1 MYENIEEAINA
12 FIEKIKK
19 NEDYS
24 LPDKEKADDYNC
36 NIYNEFSLQHE
47 LGIFLRKNLIGYWK
61 IFFEKNIYND
71 KKLEYTNKCSWVK
84 KEIDLIAIK
93 YKNSLFNNIEAKYAI
108 ELKFAKG
115 KNARTPENMFDF
127 IRDIRFMEQVKEYR
141 NFTKCFVLIIVD
153 AEKYYYNKNQ
163 YYNKKTNWIYK
174 IFRREKNDNEEIS
187 IDIPKEL
194 DNGKRFSH
202 PTGNKKRE
210 KDYDNR
216 DNFRLNRN
224 YPTTWKKLVKNKY
237 RYLFIEI
244 Q

>member
-24 LPDKEKADDYNC
+24 LPDKENADDYNC

-47 LGIFLRKNLIGYWK
+47 LGIFLRKNLTGYWK
-61 IFFEKNIYND
+61 IFFEKNIYDN
-71 KKLEYTNKCSWVK
+71 KKLEYDNKCPWVK
-84 KEIDLIAIK
+84 KEIDLIVIK

-141 NFTKCFVLIIVD
+141 NFTQSFVLIIVD

-202 PTGNKKRE
+202 PTGNKEKE

-216 DNFRLNRN
+216 DNFKLNRN
-224 YPTTWKKLVKNKY
+224 YSTTWKKLGNNKY

>member
-1 MYENIEEAINA
+1 MLLLRKSN
-12 FIEKIKK
+12 KS
-19 NEDYS
+19 EDYS

-71 KKLEYTNKCSWVK
+71 KKLEYANKCPWVK

-127 IRDIRFMEQVKEYR
+127 IRDIRFTEQVKEYR

-174 IFRREKNDNEEIS
+174 IFRREKNDKEEIS
-187 IDIPKEL
+187 IDIYLLK
-194 DNGKRFSH
+194 F
-202 PTGNKKRE
+202 NKI
-210 KDYDNR
+210 DNR
-216 DNFRLNRN
+216 N
-224 YPTTWKKLVKNKY
+224 
-237 RYLFIEI
+237 LFIYK
-244 Q
+244 QAKNYTCF